1 MNNELIDDKTC
12 SYVDVYFNSTNPN
25 DIKIVN
31 FITYILNKEKDDNF
45 DILGCYLYTN
55 CCYSDYCNLKEERAS
70 VTEYKQPVY
79 EFGRW
84 NFNWFYNKLKSYKEQ
99 EIFGRITGKY
109 NDSLEYNKTAVDAKL
124 IVGKY
129 VIVRFVFRNT
139 NKKVL
144 IKDIQAYFN
153 T

>member
-1 MNNELIDDKTC
+1 M
-12 SYVDVYFNSTNPN
+12 
-25 DIKIVN
+25 
-31 FITYILNKEKDDNF
+31 LNKEKDDYF
-45 DILGCYLYTN
+45 DALGCYLYTN
-55 CCYSDYCNLKEERAS
+55 CCYSDYCNLNEERAS
-70 VTEYKQPVY
+70 VAEYKKPVY

-109 NDSLEYNKTAVDAKL
+109 NNELEYNQTAVDAKL
-124 IVGKY
+124 MVGKY